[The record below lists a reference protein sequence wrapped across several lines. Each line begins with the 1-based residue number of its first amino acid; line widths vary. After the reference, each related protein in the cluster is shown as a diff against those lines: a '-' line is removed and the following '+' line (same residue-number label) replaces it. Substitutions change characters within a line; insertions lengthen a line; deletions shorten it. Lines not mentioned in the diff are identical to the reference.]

1 MNTLTVIAFLI
12 VVYYLSKNIIQ
23 PTPQVT
29 IGNYQTKYFNLSD
42 GKSKEMFNELRD
54 GGMSPETL
62 TNFAMMEDQ
71 FLNFERMTVLFGQDR
86 KIEAIQLS
94 QQIKETF
101 PGYDF
106 SYHTIHIKQIS
117 EPNKLINRNI
127 RILKLIN

>member
-1 MNTLTVIAFLI
+1 MNTLTIMAFLI

-62 TNFAMMEDQ
+62 TNFAMMEDK
-71 FLNFERMTVLFGQDR
+71 FLDYERTSVLFGQDR

-106 SYHTIHIKQIS
+106 SYHIIHIKQIS

-127 RILKLIN
+127 RLV